1 MEIRR
6 VSKSHLAKVT
16 VNEKVEKESISF
28 MSVLGQKRDEVQVE
42 KMNKMLQDID
52 KQGRKLSESQT
63 VENLR
68 RYKKLVKQFL
78 ENAVQNGLELSEE
91 RGFNSRGSIK
101 VYRLVKEVDK
111 KLIDLTNEVL
121 AKEKEGLHTLSLIGE
136 IKGMLVNIYS

>member
-6 VSKSHLAKVT
+6 VSKSHLTNARG
-16 VNEKVEKESISF
+16 NEKIDKDSISF
-28 MSVLGQKRDEVQVE
+28 MSVMEQKQDEVQVE

-52 KQGRKLSESQT
+52 KQGLRLSESQT

-68 RYKKLVKQFL
+68 QYKKLVKQFL
-78 ENAVQNGLELSEE
+78 ENAVQSGLELSEE

-101 VYRLVKEVDK
+101 IYRLVKEVDK
-111 KLIDLTNEVL
+111 KLIGLTNEVL
-121 AKEKEGLHTLSLIGE
+121 AKEKDGLRTLSLIGE

>member
-6 VSKSHLAKVT
+6 VSKSHLAKVK
-16 VNEKVEKESISF
+16 VNEKVEKDSISF
-28 MSVLGQKRDEVQVE
+28 MSVMGQKRDEVQVE

-68 RYKKLVKQFL
+68 KYKKLVKQFL
-78 ENAVQNGLELSEE
+78 EDAVQNGLELSEE